1 MYSHTPISP
10 EILDLL
16 VTAINQRL
24 SQHGNM
30 PLARVEE
37 YNRGA
42 SNWSW
47 SFLWQSRLKVAD
59 VRMHADRRAI
69 RINFLY
75 LGESKSAQKWVEL
88 LYHADD
94 PRWNEAT
101 QFLGDLGQSEY
112 WMLITQELEKRLA
125 QATGESRQGQD

>member
-1 MYSHTPISP
+1 MYSHSPISP

-24 SQHGNM
+24 SQHDNM

-42 SNWSW
+42 NNWSW

-75 LGESKSAQKWVEL
+75 LGESKAAQKWVEL

-94 PRWNEAT
+94 PLWNGAI
-101 QFLGDLGQSEY
+101 QFLGDLGKSEY
-112 WMLITQELEKRLA
+112 WTLITQELEKCLV
-125 QATGESRQGQD
+125 QAPGETAPGKH

>member
-1 MYSHTPISP
+1 MYSHSPVSP

-24 SQHGNM
+24 SQHDNM

-42 SNWSW
+42 NNWSW

-59 VRMHADRRAI
+59 VRMHADQRAI

-75 LGESKSAQKWVEL
+75 LGESKAAQKWVEL

-94 PRWNEAT
+94 PLWSKAI

-112 WMLITQELEKRLA
+112 WTLITQELEKCLV
-125 QATGESRQGQD
+125 QTTGETTPDKN